1 MLRRAAEGGFAL
13 AQISMGFRLKK
24 SEEWAEAARWF
35 RRSAE
40 QGHPIG
46 WYQLGLAHY
55 KGRGVTR
62 NRRQA
67 FELILRAARSGHA
80 SGEHGVGL
88 LYERG
93 LGTARDVAK
102 ARQWL
107 QRAADKGL
115 EEAREKLKSLSEAST
130 DGAMERGTLMW
141 AAKRSNVRA
150 GPGTNYAKVGLLKV
164 GDEVRVIERIGDWFK
179 LQPKPSQPERYV
191 YAPLLGQTKPGM

>member
-1 MLRRAAEGGFAL
+1 MVQAKRRTRTPD
-13 AQISMGFRLKK
+13 RLV
-24 SEEWAEAARWF
+24 STR
-35 RRSAE
+35 
-40 QGHPIG
+40 
-46 WYQLGLAHY
+46 LAHH

-62 NRRQA
+62 NRGRA

-93 LGTARDVAK
+93 HGTARDVAK

-130 DGAMERGTLMW
+130 DGTFATGKVMRT
-141 AAKRSNVRA
+141 AKRSNVRA
-150 GPGTNYAKVGLLKV
+150 GPGTNYAKVDLLHV
-164 GDEVRVIERIGDWFK
+164 GEKVRVIERTGDWFK
-179 LQPKPSQPERYV
+179 LQPKPGQPKRYV
-191 YAPLLGQTKPGM
+191 YAPLLGETKPGM